1 MAHADPFESRPQAAD
16 FWSQAPVVLF
26 TAAAVLA
33 ILFVNARTQAA
44 GLDAPPAER
53 APVAQP
59 APSCV
64 DCGEVVAV
72 RAAGSAAGQDAA
84 RAEATVWL
92 DVRMQDGTIR
102 TVRHFAPGFDVGD
115 RVLVNGNALVVRG

>member
-1 MAHADPFESRPQAAD
+1 MAHADPFESRTQAAD

-44 GLDAPPAER
+44 GVDTHR
-53 APVAQP
+53 AAVEQAV
-59 APSCV
+59 PSCV

-84 RAEATVWL
+84 RPEATVLL

-102 TVRHFAPGFDVGD
+102 TVRHFAPGFDIGD
-115 RVLVNGNALVVRG
+115 RVLVNGNALVARG